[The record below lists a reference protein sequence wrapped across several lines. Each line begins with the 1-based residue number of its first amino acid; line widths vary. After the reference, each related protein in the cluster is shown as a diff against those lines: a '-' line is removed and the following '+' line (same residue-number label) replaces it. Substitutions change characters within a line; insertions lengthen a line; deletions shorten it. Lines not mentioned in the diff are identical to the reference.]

1 MAELEPIAV
10 SPRAACQMLG
20 ISTATLYQLM
30 RAGSLRSF
38 TIGRARRIF
47 LDSIRSYAESQPRH
61 QGGRVGQRIGQKA
74 AEIRAPAA

>member
-10 SPRAACQMLG
+10 SPRVACRMLG

-47 LDSIRSYAESQPRH
+47 LDSIRNYAENQPRH
-61 QGGRVGQRIGQKA
+61 QGGRVGQKA
-74 AEIRAPAA
+74 GEITAPAA